1 MEIYFFFK
9 KNDTDI
15 FSLNE
20 TWLASNFKPYIP
32 NYINM
37 RNDRPRTQGGGVA
50 ILVYPCVY

>member
-9 KNDTDI
+9 KNDTDM